1 MPGSMIAPLA
11 ALAGG
16 VLWLAH
22 AAVGGS
28 GPLTDTLYVLGLVC
42 VLVAAALFGSSL
54 VKSDATGLR
63 IVVGL
68 ASGLLALS
76 LVEAFRP
83 GDSAFYDAFWG
94 AVAALVGGVALLRRR
109 GRDDERSRPGS
120 HVR

>member
-42 VLVAAALFGSSL
+42 VLVGR
-54 VKSDATGLR
+54 GLPA
-63 IVVGL
+63 G
-68 ASGLLALS
+68 
-76 LVEAFRP
+76 
-83 GDSAFYDAFWG
+83 
-94 AVAALVGGVALLRRR
+94 
-109 GRDDERSRPGS
+109 
-120 HVR
+120 